1 MGVTNSGSALLVI
14 DVQRDVVSNAHRRDE
29 VVATIASLVD
39 RARSEQVPVIWVQ
52 HADEEL
58 PAHTDGWQIVP
69 ELQVGD
75 GELVVHKSHRDSF
88 DGTTLATE
96 LERGSIKRLIVT
108 GAQTDF
114 CVRWTLHGA
123 MVRGYDTV
131 LVGDAHTTDDGG
143 PDLPTAAQLISHT
156 NSYWETNGSEGQS
169 AQTADAA
176 DVTF

>member
-1 MGVTNSGSALLVI
+1 MTTLRSALLVI
-14 DVQRDVVSNAHRRDE
+14 DVQNDVVRNAHRRDE

-39 RARSEQVPVIWVQ
+39 RARSEEVPVIWVQ

-58 PAHTDGWQIVP
+58 PAQTEGWQIVP
-69 ELQVGD
+69 ELVVAD

-88 DGTTLATE
+88 DGTNLESE
-96 LERGSIKRLIVT
+96 LEQRSIKRLVVT

-123 MVRGYDTV
+123 MVRGYDTL

-143 PDLPTAAQLISHT
+143 PDLPSAAHLISHT
-156 NSYWETNGSEGQS
+156 NSFWHTSGSAGQS
-169 AQTADAA
+169 AQTTDAA
-176 DVTF
+176 TVSF